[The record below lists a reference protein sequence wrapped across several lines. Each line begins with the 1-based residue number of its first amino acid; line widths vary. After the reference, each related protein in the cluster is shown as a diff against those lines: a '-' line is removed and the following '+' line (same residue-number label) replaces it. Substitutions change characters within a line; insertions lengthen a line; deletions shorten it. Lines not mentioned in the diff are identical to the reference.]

1 MNGLSDK
8 QLIKNYTIF
17 FAYFSHLI
25 ESDLADSLE
34 ALCEIGWQLDEEIR
48 LRKISDSKIED
59 FMMNTVLSPEDQLM
73 VYLYIYPDLDLI
85 NNKVARA

>member
-1 MNGLSDK
+1 MNDLSDK

-48 LRKISDSKIED
+48 LRKISDSKIEA

-85 NNKVARA
+85 NNKVAWA

>member
-1 MNGLSDK
+1 MNALSDK

-48 LRKISDSKIED
+48 CRKITEVQIEECI
-59 FMMNTVLSPEDQLM
+59 NKANLNPEDQGM
-73 VYLYIYPDLDLI
+73 VGKYIYPDSDLFNI
-85 NNKVARA
+85 KTGQS